1 MRYWMK
7 FIDNS
12 NEIMYPVSDTGFT
25 GKPLSIPELK
35 ERFNSDFVKGT
46 AKAVE
51 ISFLGKGVNHT
62 FIAGIR
68 NKSVVICDTKTKRE
82 FTPKEFSEELNII
95 ERAIAGSIPAG
106 LPA

>member
-7 FIDNS
+7 FIDND
-12 NEIMYPVSDTGFT
+12 NETMNLISDTGFI

-35 ERFNSDFVKGT
+35 ERFNSNFVKGT

-51 ISFLGKGVNHT
+51 MSFLDKGVNHS

-95 ERAIAGSIPAG
+95 ERAINPLKCLSN
-106 LPA
+106 